1 MSPVH
6 RDLSLELA
14 QSCQAQLGHGLS
26 ATLPR
31 GLNSELKTAA
41 RRARVR
47 MAGDGPPALGAVS
60 PALML

>member
-14 QSCQAQLGHGLS
+14 QSCQAQLGHGPS

-41 RRARVR
+41 RRAR
-47 MAGDGPPALGAVS
+47 GEDGWGWALGAVS